1 MLVHSSTI
9 APISGWRATS
19 ARPASRMS
27 AAASADVHVLL
38 LAADQHAEELAPV
51 LGADDRRIERHAG
64 RRQMARGQRAGG
76 DGDDADALA
85 RRQHR
90 LHPGHLDQRAGGDRH
105 ADMGG
110 EFRLEQRQ
118 EAAVGGD
125 RLGAVGDQFGGGGQ
139 EIVAAARR
147 RRSAPRA
154 PAWRRARRGTA
165 PGTARCAALPMS
177 PGMRGNRA
185 SSIRMPSGAP

>member
-1 MLVHSSTI
+1 MLVHSSTM
-9 APISGWRATS
+9 APMSGWRDTS

-27 AAASADVHVLL
+27 GGGQRHVHVLL
-38 LAADQHAEELAPV
+38 LAADQHAEELAAV
-51 LGADDRRIERHAG
+51 LGADERRVGRHAG
-64 RRQMARGQRAGG
+64 GGQMPRRQRAGG
-76 DGDDADALA
+76 HGDDADALA

-105 ADMGG
+105 PHMRRQL
-110 EFRLEQRQ
+110 RLEQRQ

-125 RLGAVGDQFGGGGQ
+125 RLGAVRDQFGGGGQ
-139 EIVAAARR
+139 EVVQQARR

-154 PAWRRARRGTA
+154 PGVA
-165 PGTARCAALPMS
+165 PRTTRYSTGNGQVAALPMS